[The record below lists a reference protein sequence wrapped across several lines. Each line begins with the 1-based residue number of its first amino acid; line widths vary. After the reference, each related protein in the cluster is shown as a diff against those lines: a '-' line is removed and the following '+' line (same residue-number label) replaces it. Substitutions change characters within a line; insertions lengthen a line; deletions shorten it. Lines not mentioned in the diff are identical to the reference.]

1 MKDIAVAV
9 SQRADLE
16 KDDIHKDLLIQSYQT
31 AKISEEHQK
40 AVIQLQLT
48 EEEKQKKANEAEYYR

>member
-40 AVIQLQLT
+40 AVI
-48 EEEKQKKANEAEYYR
+48 

>member
-16 KDDIHKDLLIQSYQT
+16 KDDIQKDLLIQSYQT

-40 AVIQLQLT
+40 AVI
-48 EEEKQKKANEAEYYR
+48 